1 MSIEKALETRFR
13 VKLCRVGIC
22 DVELPKPDSKLS
34 SDVKSRFRGLVN
46 KTPRSGNVNKDLCFP
61 QPGYC
66 FQFLFRLNKSASC
79 SMRDRWIGKRQF
91 KGLKFHYSAVCDVMW
106 QLQIQS
112 LRMAYIT
119 EGAFSQGVE
128 TSIKGVSIHYVTQ
141 ISRSLLFPYAA
152 GSVVRSSVSKSGTH
166 RHTHTHTQKRVAAS
180 KSGRNSTI

>member
-1 MSIEKALETRFR
+1 MGIEKALETRFR

-66 FQFLFRLNKSASC
+66 FPFLFRLNKSASC

-128 TSIKGVSIHYVTQ
+128 TSIKGASFITSRKFRDPSLSPMPQVVLSDPVFQKAGHIDTHKVGQRLLNRDVTLQ
-141 ISRSLLFPYAA
+141 YD
-152 GSVVRSSVSKSGTH
+152 K
-166 RHTHTHTQKRVAAS
+166 
-180 KSGRNSTI
+180 